1 MNGAST
7 GGRMRF
13 AAGDAPDTPAAPA
26 ARRLGVDG
34 TLVSI
39 PAADPP
45 AALAMAEVYRETT
58 VDLSYTTIR
67 DTSNAVDIRDDDQ

>member
-1 MNGAST
+1 
-7 GGRMRF
+7 MRF
-13 AAGDAPDTPAAPA
+13 AAGDIPETPDA
-26 ARRLGVDG
+26 ARRPGVDG
-34 TLVSI
+34 TMLVSI
-39 PAADPP
+39 PAADDS